1 MSYKDKTFEI
11 DGEQIKFENKTH
23 NLFLPIIIAI
33 LSTTLFFNNHGFISF
48 LCGFLGMALGLTIA
62 FRVFIRLYWKSI
74 INLSDISFV
83 ELKSWDSDIDKMRN
97 FWGIPKFRYHFPT
110 GFDKKSNSK
119 VIFVHRNKEK
129 LAIGFAPTNCIATIS
144 AFQEK
149 GIKVVES
156 N

>member
-1 MSYKDKTFEI
+1 MNYKDKTFEI

-33 LSTTLFFNNHGFISF
+33 LSTTLFFNNHGFVSL
-48 LCGFLGMALGLTIA
+48 LCGFFGMALGLTIA

-83 ELKSWDSDIDKMRN
+83 ELKSWNSDIDKTKN
-97 FWGIPKFRYHFPT
+97 IWGTPIFRYHFPS
-110 GFDKKSNSK
+110 GFDKKSNPK
-119 VIFVHRNKEK
+119 VIFIHRKKEK
-129 LAIGFAPTNCIATIS
+129 LAIGFVPDNCIATIS

-149 GIKVVES
+149 GIKVVE
-156 N
+156 NN